1 MDLPRRTQS
10 SIRRRRLNYSTCFSC
25 FIWLFII
32 IYMIYHYSYHY
43 RAQSSDLP
51 RHEQLLL
58 YSPSNQALVSFHPIQ
73 LHLFVSFLWCICYIV
88 VHRADE
94 YLTQLLVQC
103 ARLLIKSF
111 PPTSGLRS
119 SCMHV
124 CQALEPAVLVC
135 QALPMHLHHAV
146 ELISLQV
153 AIYNFSRQARLDSSS
168 RTRSR
173 ISRGECTWN

>member
-1 MDLPRRTQS
+1 MS
-10 SIRRRRLNYSTCFSC
+10 
-25 FIWLFII
+25 LFII

-73 LHLFVSFLWCICYIV
+73 LHLFVSVLWCICYIV

-103 ARLLIKSF
+103 AMLQHPDKVFPANLWLEIQLHACLSSF
-111 PPTSGLRS
+111 RASCTCLPS
-119 SCMHV
+119 SSNAFIVYTMRWSWYQCSWLYVTFPAKHAWT
-124 CQALEPAVLVC
+124 QALE
-135 QALPMHLHHAV
+135 QAP
-146 ELISLQV
+146 
-153 AIYNFSRQARLDSSS
+153 
-168 RTRSR
+168 
-173 ISRGECTWN
+173 G

>member
-1 MDLPRRTQS
+1 
-10 SIRRRRLNYSTCFSC
+10 
-25 FIWLFII
+25 
-32 IYMIYHYSYHY
+32 MIYHYSYHY

-73 LHLFVSFLWCICYIV
+73 LHLFVSVLWCICYIV

-94 YLTQLLVQC
+94 YLTTWHNCWCNLVHYC
-103 ARLLIKSF
+103 EISYNILIKSF

-135 QALPMHLHHAV
+135 QALPMHLYRVQTWNLSKILHRRIFRLKIWHRQFH
-146 ELISLQV
+146 LISTV
-153 AIYNFSRQARLDSSS
+153 FVRKN
-168 RTRSR
+168 TK
-173 ISRGECTWN
+173 N

>member
-1 MDLPRRTQS
+1 
-10 SIRRRRLNYSTCFSC
+10 
-25 FIWLFII
+25 
-32 IYMIYHYSYHY
+32 MIYHYSYHY

-73 LHLFVSFLWCICYIV
+73 LHLFVSVLWCICYIV

-94 YLTQLLVQC
+94 YLTTWHNCWCNLVHYC
-103 ARLLIKSF
+103 EICYNILIKSF

-135 QALPMHLHHAV
+135 QALPMHLYHAV
-146 ELISLQV
+146 ELISVQL
-153 AIYNFSRQARLDSSS
+153 AICTFSRQARLDSSS
-168 RTRSR
+168 RTSFR